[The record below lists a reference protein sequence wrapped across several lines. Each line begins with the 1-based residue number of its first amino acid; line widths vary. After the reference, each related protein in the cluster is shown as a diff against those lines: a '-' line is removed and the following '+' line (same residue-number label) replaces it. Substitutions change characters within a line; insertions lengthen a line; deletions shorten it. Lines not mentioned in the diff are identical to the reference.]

1 MGSLWPIL
9 LPIPAV
15 GWWLLG
21 FPPGWGWLILPML
34 PSMPIS
40 LGVLVVFALVLLG
53 LGAAIR
59 LALDNLQI

>member
-1 MGSLWPIL
+1 MASSWPML

-21 FPPGWGWLILPML
+21 FPPGWGWLVAPML
-34 PSMPIS
+34 PSMPVS

-53 LGAAIR
+53 LAWAGR
-59 LALDNLQI
+59 LALDNL

>member
-1 MGSLWPIL
+1 MARFWPIL
-9 LPIPAV
+9 LPLPAL

-21 FPPGWGWLILPML
+21 FPPGWTWLVAPMF

-53 LGAAIR
+53 LAWAGR
-59 LALDNLQI
+59 LALDNL